1 MAEYF
6 LAACAL
12 QDACTSAKTLCLL
25 LAASAETA
33 NDATRTAASI
43 ETSNFFMLIS
53 PLPPNASETSKQ
65 TFSFRLFSVSSFRKR
80 QRRKR
85 QRCRLRKPSTV
96 LPVLGFQDSISPTT
110 VRVAGSTSKILCG
123 AFR

>member
-12 QDACTSAKTLCLL
+12 QDACTSAKTFCLL

-43 ETSNFFMLIS
+43 KTSNFFMLIS

-65 TFSFRLFSVSSFRKR
+65 TFSFRLFSCQFVQKAAEAQASALSVEK
-80 QRRKR
+80 
-85 QRCRLRKPSTV
+85 TV
-96 LPVLGFQDSISPTT
+96 LPVLGFQDSISQTT

>member
-12 QDACTSAKTLCLL
+12 QDACTSAETFCLL
-25 LAASAETA
+25 PAASAETA
-33 NDATRTAASI
+33 NDVTRATASV
-43 ETSNFFMLIS
+43 ETSNFFMLVS

-65 TFSFRLFSVSSFRKR
+65 TFSFRLFSCQFVHKAAKGRASE
-80 QRRKR
+80 
-85 QRCRLRKPSTV
+85 LLVRKPA
-96 LPVLGFQDSISPTT
+96 FQDPISPTT
-110 VRVAGSTSKILCG
+110 VRVAGSTSKILRG